1 MEQEKI
7 DRVQVIVLCFAI
19 AFLLLISLKAEAQT
33 NHVVDTV
40 KYEYFD
46 LKKRPIKN
54 SFFAEKTMGWRMWML
69 ASDGVRTRKVFVDT
83 IRKK

>member
-1 MEQEKI
+1 MKKETLDQVK
-7 DRVQVIVLCFAI
+7 VIVLCVAI
-19 AFLLLISLKAEAQT
+19 AFFLMISLKAEAQT
-33 NHVVDTV
+33 SHVVDTV

-46 LKKRPIKN
+46 LKERPIKN

-69 ASDGVRTRKVFVDT
+69 ASDGVRTRKVWVDT

>member
-1 MEQEKI
+1 MKQEKI
-7 DRVQVIVLCFAI
+7 DKVQVIVLCVAI
-19 AFLLLISLKAEAQT
+19 AFLLMISMKANAQT
-33 NHVVDTV
+33 SHVVDTV

-46 LKKRPIKN
+46 LKERPIKN